1 MAMRNAEPFVKTALC
16 SVLLEREVSLEVV
29 VVDDASSDGSSK
41 VVRALAD
48 PRVRLLSGRQR
59 GHAATLNTALAAARG
74 EFVMLCDSDDFFPRD
89 RIASQIAWLEAH
101 PSHGAVCGS
110 YTTVD
115 AQGLLIAH
123 MLKTSARD
131 IDIEEELK
139 AGATRT
145 SLCTFAI
152 RREAIERVGGFRT
165 YFETSADID
174 FQLRLGET
182 SRVHWRTANTYFYRL
197 HDSSVTHSQANVR
210 REFFES
216 TARIFVSQRR
226 IQGSDDLQRGE
237 PPTPPQATHGKGTGS
252 AIQIQG
258 MLIGQAWRTWK
269 AGKRRD
275 GLRTVL
281 RSIRLRPSTRSP
293 WWALLVMACKG
304 VVPQHAAVDEVATQP
319 GASSQ
324 S

>member
-1 MAMRNAEPFVKTALC
+1 MAMRNAEPFVKTALY
-16 SVLLEREVSLEVV
+16 SVLLEREVPLEVI
-29 VVDDASSDGSSK
+29 VVDDASSDRSSK

-74 EFVMLCDSDDFFPRD
+74 EFVMLCDSDDFYPRD
-89 RIASQIAWLEAH
+89 RIATQVAWLEAH
-101 PSHGAVCGS
+101 PSHNAVCGS
-110 YTTVD
+110 YTAVD

-123 MLKTSARD
+123 MLKASARD
-131 IDIEEELK
+131 TDIEDELR
-139 AGATRT
+139 AGTTRT

-152 RREAIERVGGFRT
+152 RRGAIEHLGGFRT
-165 YFETSADID
+165 YFETSTDID

-182 SRVHWRTANTYFYRL
+182 SRVHWRAANTYFYRL
-197 HDSSVTHSQANVR
+197 HDNSVTHSQSSVR

-216 TARIFVSQRR
+216 TARSFVGQRR
-226 IQGSDDLQRGE
+226 TQGSDDLQRGV
-237 PPTPPQATHGKGTGS
+237 PPMPPQATKGKATGS

-269 AGKRRD
+269 AGKRED

-281 RSIRLRPSTRSP
+281 RSIRLGPFARSP
-293 WWALLVMACKG
+293 WWALLVMVCKG
-304 VVPQHAAVDEVATQP
+304 VVPRHAAVDAVATQP
-319 GASSQ
+319 
-324 S
+324 